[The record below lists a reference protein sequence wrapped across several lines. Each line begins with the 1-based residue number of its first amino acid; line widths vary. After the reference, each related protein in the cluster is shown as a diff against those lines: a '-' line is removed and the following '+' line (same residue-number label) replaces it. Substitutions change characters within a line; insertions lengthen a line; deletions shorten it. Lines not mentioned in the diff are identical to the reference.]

1 LGLTQARRY
10 RVVSESASGALVEVL
25 ADFPPWP
32 LPVHVLYSRARQLA
46 PRLRVFI
53 DWMAER
59 FRKRHKS

>member
-1 LGLTQARRY
+1 
-10 RVVSESASGALVEVL
+10 
-25 ADFPPWP
+25 